1 MRLSDQQKGVIYE
14 NMLREYQR
22 LQEQVR
28 LIKSENVNLSE
39 ADQKR
44 IDILETQMRDIY
56 NQTQRLY

>member
-39 ADQKR
+39 SDQKR